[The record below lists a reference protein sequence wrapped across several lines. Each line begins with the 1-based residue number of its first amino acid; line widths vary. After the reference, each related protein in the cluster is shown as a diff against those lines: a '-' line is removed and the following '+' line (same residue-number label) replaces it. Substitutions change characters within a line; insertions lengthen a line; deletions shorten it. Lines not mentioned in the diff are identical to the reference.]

1 MSSSIPI
8 FESHHKKLG
17 LIPFNSNTLDV
28 VNGEIFRHYIK
39 VIFIPAGYSLTV
51 DFNLYH
57 TSSPALF
64 FVNNNQHLD
73 IHTAN
78 NEDAFLIHYNRDFY
92 CIQIHDQEVACDG
105 LLFNNIFEIPKV
117 DLLEEELNAVSQ
129 LFGNINDELIFQD
142 LSSEEMI
149 RTYLK
154 QIIIRATRQ
163 WKKQNLKNQ
172 YSNLITAEQD
182 FFRNFSRLVD
192 IHYKQKHS
200 VADYAGLLN
209 IAPKT
214 ISNKFHKLNLENPNE
229 MIKNRIILEAKR
241 LMLYSD
247 LSIKEIAYE
256 LGYEDPAYFNRI
268 FTQKAGKTPAV
279 FKKEI
284 KKQI

>member
-1 MSSSIPI
+1 MSSSTPI

-17 LIPFNSNTLDV
+17 FISFNSNTLDS

-57 TSSPALF
+57 TASPALF
-64 FVNNNQHLD
+64 FVNTNQHLD

-78 NEDAFLIHYNRDFY
+78 NENAFLIHYNRDFY
-92 CIQIHDQEVACDG
+92 CIQIHDEEVACDG

-117 DLLEEELNAVSQ
+117 DLSEEELNAVSQ

-172 YSNLITAEQD
+172 HSNLITAEQD

-192 IHYKQKHS
+192 IHYKKKHS
-200 VADYAGLLN
+200 VAEYADLLN
-209 IAPKT
+209 LAPKT

-268 FTQKAGKTPAV
+268 FTQKSGKTPAV
-279 FKKEI
+279 FRKEI
-284 KKQI
+284 KKQT

>member
-1 MSSSIPI
+1 MSNSIPI

-17 LIPFNSNTLDV
+17 LISFNSNNLDFI
-28 VNGEIFRHYIK
+28 NAGSFQHYIK
-39 VIFIPAGYSLTV
+39 VMFIPAGYSLTV
-51 DFNLYH
+51 DFNIYH
-57 TSSPALF
+57 TASPALF
-64 FVNNNQHLD
+64 FVNTNQYLD
-73 IHTAN
+73 IQTAN

-92 CIQIHDQEVACDG
+92 CIQIHDEEVACDG
-105 LLFNNIFEIPKV
+105 LLFNNVFEIPKV
-117 DLLEEELNAVSQ
+117 DLLEEELMAVSQ
-129 LFGNINDELIFQD
+129 LFVNINDELIFQD

-172 YSNLITAEQD
+172 HPNLITAEQD

-200 VADYAGLLN
+200 VADYADLLN
-209 IAPKT
+209 LAPKT

-268 FTQKAGKTPAV
+268 FAQKSGKTPSV
-279 FKKEI
+279 FRKEI
-284 KKQI
+284 RK